1 MRRPRGPGGRFLS
14 AAELAAL
21 ANQEPAPEGAE
32 PSQEQASTPLAE
44 NK

>member
-21 ANQEPAPEGAE
+21 A
-32 PSQEQASTPLAE
+32 E
-44 NK
+44 NGTNLENSPNV